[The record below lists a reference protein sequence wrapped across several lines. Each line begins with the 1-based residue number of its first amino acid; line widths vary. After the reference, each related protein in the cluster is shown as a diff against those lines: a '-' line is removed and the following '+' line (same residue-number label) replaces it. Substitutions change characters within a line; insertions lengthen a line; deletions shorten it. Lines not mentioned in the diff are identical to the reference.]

1 MLLIKCN
8 KIVVLIRGDS
18 ELLKGLV
25 HPKMKTLSLSTHP
38 HVIPDP

>member
-1 MLLIKCN
+1 MLLFKCN
-8 KIVVLIRGDS
+8 KIVVLIQWNS

-25 HPKMKTLSLSTHP
+25 HPQMKTLSLSTHP